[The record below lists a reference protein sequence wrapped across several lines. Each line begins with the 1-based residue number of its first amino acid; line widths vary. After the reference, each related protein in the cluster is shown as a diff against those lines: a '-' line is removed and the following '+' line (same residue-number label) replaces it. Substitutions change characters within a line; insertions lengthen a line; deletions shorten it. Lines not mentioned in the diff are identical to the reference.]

1 MFSFKNIKINKA
13 PFPLLMIDNF
23 ISKESCIKIKN
34 SILLNKKYDDLVMN
48 GRKRINK
55 GSDNFKVFINNN
67 KEIKKMYYNLNKI
80 SFFNKINKYLDLYFK
95 DDHWTMKNKILK
107 FSKKNYG
114 LQKGKKF
121 TKSFDKIKKR
131 NTLNL
136 DIDFSCSENGYFRE
150 AHRDRET
157 RVINF
162 LLYLNTTKVKEGGK
176 LEIFDLK
183 KNKYKLYSRFPS
195 MKDIVKKYSLKPV
208 SSRFIFFRS
217 TPNSYH
223 GVSKFNSLH
232 GKRVFLYGSYS
243 LNNKVKWA
251 NKQSFLK

>member
-107 FSKKNYG
+107 F
-114 LQKGKKF
+114 F
-121 TKSFDKIKKR
+121 
-131 NTLNL
+131 
-136 DIDFSCSENGYFRE
+136 
-150 AHRDRET
+150 
-157 RVINF
+157 
-162 LLYLNTTKVKEGGK
+162 
-176 LEIFDLK
+176 
-183 KNKYKLYSRFPS
+183 
-195 MKDIVKKYSLKPV
+195 M
-208 SSRFIFFRS
+208 
-217 TPNSYH
+217 
-223 GVSKFNSLH
+223 
-232 GKRVFLYGSYS
+232 
-243 LNNKVKWA
+243 
-251 NKQSFLK
+251 

>member
-1 MFSFKNIKINKA
+1 MFSFKNIKLNKA

-23 ISKESCIKIKN
+23 ISKESTLKIKN
-34 SILLNKKYDDLVMN
+34 SILLNQKYDDLVMN

-55 GSDNFKVFINNN
+55 GSNNFNVFINNH
-67 KEIKKMYYNLNKI
+67 KEVKKIYNHLNNI
-80 SFFNKINKYLDLYFK
+80 SFFNKINHYLDLYFK
-95 DDHWTMKNKILK
+95 NDHWRMKNKIFK

-121 TKSFDKIKKR
+121 TKNFDKIKKR

-162 LLYLNTTKVKEGGK
+162 LLYLNTTKAIEGGK
-176 LEIFDLK
+176 LEIYNLK
-183 KNKYKLYSRFPS
+183 KNKNKFLPRFPS
-195 MKDIVKKYSLKPV
+195 AKDIVKKFSLKPV

-223 GVSKFNSLH
+223 GVSKFKSFN
-232 GKRVFLYGSYS
+232 GKRIFLYGSYS
-243 LNNKVKWA
+243 LNNKVKWS
-251 NKQSFLK
+251 NK